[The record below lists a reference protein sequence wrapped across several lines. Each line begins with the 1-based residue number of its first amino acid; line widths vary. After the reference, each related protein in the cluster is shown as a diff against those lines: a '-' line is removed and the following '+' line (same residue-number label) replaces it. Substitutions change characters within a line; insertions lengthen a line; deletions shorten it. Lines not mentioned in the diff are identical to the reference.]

1 MALETC
7 PNFSLSKETL
17 EQLALCDNDAIRGAA
32 MKKGFSLLSGRPAQ
46 YLTKAGGRVNLIGEH
61 VDYPDLQ
68 FKGDKASHLFSL
80 GGSIQNSFLVALRSR
95 QDDLIRIW
103 HLNAG
108 EGITLKL
115 EDLEELEAA
124 CAKEREAKMPMEKR
138 SVPPWAFHTLG
149 TLMERQRRLELC
161 AGYDIALS
169 SNVPHGAGMS
179 NSAANCVA
187 LSLALQCDTPELKLK
202 DPMDIVA
209 FARSSENSKFVGGH
223 CGWLDQMLIVLS
235 KAGQLT
241 KIDYA
246 GYHSEHFNSQLPA
259 NWQFAALNTNVPHVL
274 AESEYG
280 DRVKE
285 LELGIE
291 LFRKVSDKP
300 NFGSPNFSLRFYN
313 DLLSELGEAAVE
325 LDGLK
330 DQCEDPKQNAKAF
343 VKQCLKAYKS
353 PKLLRHEGKSAEQS
367 LAIIIKR
374 LRHQKSSSL
383 IVPAAGEA
391 AARGDALAF
400 GKLLSAEGK
409 SLRMSGDFQ
418 ITGDNQAQDQLLDA
432 GFAGAEELKLEV
444 FGRMLGGGGGGNVL
458 FYVNRSDEERYQAWL
473 RNTQARYRHWSRQ
486 AHPPG
491 IEATLIEPIISGGA
505 TLLR

>member
-17 EQLALCDNDAIRGAA
+17 EQLARCDNDAIRGAA

-68 FKGDKASHLFSL
+68 FKGDQGSHLFSM

-95 QDDLIRIW
+95 QDNIIRIW

-108 EGITLKL
+108 EGITLTF

-124 CAKEREAKMPMEKR
+124 CAEEREAKMPMEKR
-138 SVPPWAFHTLG
+138 SVPAWALHTLG
-149 TLMERQRRLELC
+149 SLMERHRRLALC

-187 LSLALQCDTPELKLK
+187 LALALQSDTPELKLK
-202 DPMDIVA
+202 DPMELVA

-241 KIDYA
+241 KIDHA
-246 GYHSEHFNSQLPA
+246 GYHSEHCYNQLPA
-259 NWQFAALNTNVPHVL
+259 NWQFAAFNTNVPHVL

-291 LFRKVSDKP
+291 LFRKVSDNP
-300 NFGSPNFSLRFYN
+300 HFGSPSFSLGFYN
-313 DLLSELGEAAVE
+313 ELLSELGIAVVE
-325 LDGLK
+325 HEGLN
-330 DQCEDPKQNAKAF
+330 DSGEDPKEKAEVF
-343 VKQCLKAYKS
+343 LKRCLESHKV
-353 PKLLRHEGKSAEQS
+353 PKLPRHEGKSAKQS
-367 LAIIIKR
+367 LAVIIKR
-374 LRHQKSSSL
+374 MRHQKSSSL
-383 IVPAAGEA
+383 IVPAACEA
-391 AARGDALAF
+391 AAKGDANAF
-400 GKLLSAEGK
+400 GRLLSTEGK

-432 GFAGAEELKLEV
+432 GLAGAKELQLEV
-444 FGRMLGGGGGGNVL
+444 YGRMLGGGGGGNVL
-458 FYVNRSDEERYQAWL
+458 FYVNRSDEERYQAWV

-491 IEATLIEPIISGGA
+491 IEATLIEPIIGGGA